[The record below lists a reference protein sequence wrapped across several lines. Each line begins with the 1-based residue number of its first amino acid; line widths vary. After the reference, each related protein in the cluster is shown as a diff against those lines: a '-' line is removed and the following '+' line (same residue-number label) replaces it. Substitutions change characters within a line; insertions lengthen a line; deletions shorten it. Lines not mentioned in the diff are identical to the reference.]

1 VFSGVF
7 IAEEIYG
14 LGDKDS
20 GYITTVDVQKLL
32 KVFLNMFLRSACLGD
47 KVFFLVKSK
56 TSGLGANLLKYHII
70 SRELDTGFITV
81 VLCS

>member
-20 GYITTVDVQKLL
+20 GYITTVDVKKLL
-32 KVFLNMFLRSACLGD
+32 KVFLNMLLRSACFGD
-47 KVFFLVKSK
+47 KAFSWQ
-56 TSGLGANLLKYHII
+56 
-70 SRELDTGFITV
+70 
-81 VLCS
+81 